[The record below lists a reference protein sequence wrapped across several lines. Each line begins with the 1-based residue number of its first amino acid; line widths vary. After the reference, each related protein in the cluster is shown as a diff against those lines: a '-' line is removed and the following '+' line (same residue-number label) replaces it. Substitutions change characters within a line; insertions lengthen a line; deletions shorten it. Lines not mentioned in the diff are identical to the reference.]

1 MTALSI
7 FDCFVQLNGLVLVA
21 WLAVSFLSY
30 LGQSRRMSFRDVN
43 QISRV
48 LLLSVFLIPLF
59 LSFFPT
65 QNWISPAAQIWSAG
79 ELDAPAPERSELKV
93 SLFGLEQKSLG
104 FEQSVSLGQLCFV
117 LLLVGWLVSLG
128 RVLKGQLCLLRFYRT
143 SLSLH
148 SLGSVYIG
156 CAAEIS
162 IPISYRLLNKKI
174 VLLPLAW
181 LERSQTELNLILK
194 HELQHHRQ
202 GDTLTVYWL
211 EILKTI
217 LFFNP
222 FVYLLGRHL
231 ERLHEF
237 ACDESLVDQH
247 NVSPQAYGRC
257 LIQAAQLALDSGY
270 QPTGAVGLV
279 PGSSGA
285 LLRRR
290 ILMLLGKPTS
300 NNQTTRF
307 LSVAVLSFL
316 MASLAFASRG
326 MVKDRRVTLSE
337 ARTMLENV
345 EGHRDFPLV
354 VNERVL
360 AQLNRF
366 LGTPEGR
373 KRMREG
379 LQRMNNYSSLLSDA
393 LSKYSLPSE
402 LRAIALVESGY
413 QNLPK
418 EVNPVRAAGLWQFIQ
433 GTAIRYNLRVDE
445 QIDERLN
452 VVKSTS
458 AAFRYLSALNLRFED
473 WGLAVLGYNTGE
485 GNIEKGIRET
495 GSRDPWVL
503 IEEGFTND
511 PNYLSSVMAAILIM
525 NNPSTLN

>member
-1 MTALSI
+1 
-7 FDCFVQLNGLVLVA
+7 
-21 WLAVSFLSY
+21 
-30 LGQSRRMSFRDVN
+30 
-43 QISRV
+43 
-48 LLLSVFLIPLF
+48 
-59 LSFFPT
+59 
-65 QNWISPAAQIWSAG
+65 
-79 ELDAPAPERSELKV
+79 
-93 SLFGLEQKSLG
+93 
-104 FEQSVSLGQLCFV
+104 
-117 LLLVGWLVSLG
+117 
-128 RVLKGQLCLLRFYRT
+128 
-143 SLSLH
+143 
-148 SLGSVYIG
+148 
-156 CAAEIS
+156 
-162 IPISYRLLNKKI
+162 
-174 VLLPLAW
+174 
-181 LERSQTELNLILK
+181 
-194 HELQHHRQ
+194 
-202 GDTLTVYWL
+202 
-211 EILKTI
+211 
-217 LFFNP
+217 
-222 FVYLLGRHL
+222 
-231 ERLHEF
+231 
-237 ACDESLVDQH
+237 
-247 NVSPQAYGRC
+247 
-257 LIQAAQLALDSGY
+257 
-270 QPTGAVGLV
+270 
-279 PGSSGA
+279 
-285 LLRRR
+285 
-290 ILMLLGKPTS
+290 MLLGKPTS